1 MKKNYFFIAA
11 LAIGM
16 MSSCSNNEILEEVE
30 LPSLPDQVIDEGTTR
45 MPIEMGIS
53 MPEASVSTRGTGTVG
68 DLANSTNNQWN
79 SQELGILMFKKG
91 TSQEAKEI
99 LDDAGNLL
107 DPETAPAV
115 LSGVT
120 FLAPAAVADPTSENN
135 NGGLI
140 RMINEDGNIQ
150 AKYYPMTGAYDF
162 YGYHI
167 DDIELAQGALVATGK
182 TADNSL
188 SIKLTGL
195 EINGSQDILA
205 AQTKEVNQ
213 TNYTSGNW
221 TLDNATTLFPQRSF
235 SSWAARNNIQPIL
248 DFQHVL
254 TRLTFTIE
262 AGSPEAAENYYVPE
276 TPAVGNVGDDGYVA
290 GTPAQWVANTI
301 TINEDGTA
309 NAQGTATS
317 TAVEIYK
324 IEVLDV
330 QKTMDLDITELKVDA
345 TDYTGDTYL
354 DDFELMSIDEESTET
369 PKALGELNPEAP
381 IAYAANSANYVEEAA
396 DENTPLY
403 PQTTRIGE
411 SMMIYPGVTAVNMNI
426 YLRQWVVD
434 TEDPMTG
441 EPLTY
446 KQKMTALPATAT
458 LANDAAYAAGTSYNI
473 NIKVYGFQRIEVY
486 AALTGWT
493 DGGDVNVDPEDQG
506 WAE

>member
-68 DLANSTNNQWN
+68 DLANSANNQWN

-99 LDDAGNLL
+99 LDDAGTLL

-167 DDIELAQGALVATGK
+167 DDIELAQGALVATGA
-182 TADNSL
+182 TSTNDL

-195 EINGSQDILA
+195 KINGSQDILA
-205 AQTKEVNQ
+205 AKTKEVTAN
-213 TNYTSGNW
+213 NYTAADWNSS
-221 TLDNATTLFPQRSF
+221 NASLYSTRSF

-248 DFQHVL
+248 DFQHML

-262 AGSPEAAENYYVPE
+262 AGSPEAAENYYVPATDAVGTE
-276 TPAVGNVGDDGYVA
+276 GEENYIPAVEATWKENKIY
-290 GTPAQWVANTI
+290 
-301 TINEDGTA
+301 INEDGSV
-309 NAQGTATS
+309 NPQGTAKS
-317 TAVEIYK
+317 TAVEIYE

-330 QKTMDLDITELKVDA
+330 VNTMDLDITNLEVIADSEAALDTFQLKSVDA
-345 TDYTGDTYL
+345 DATVIPAQLTDL
-354 DDFELMSIDEESTET
+354 VAES
-369 PKALGELNPEAP
+369 PY
-381 IAYAANSANYVEEAA
+381 AYAADPDKYVEEAA

-434 TEDPMTG
+434 TEDPLTG
-441 EPLTY
+441 DPLTY

-458 LANDAAYAAGTSYNI
+458 LTNNAAYAAGTSYNI

-493 DGGDVNVDPEDQG
+493 DGGNVNVDPEDQG

>member
-53 MPEASVSTRGTGTVG
+53 MPETSVSTRGTGTVG
-68 DLANSTNNQWN
+68 DLANTTNNQWN

-99 LDDAGNLL
+99 LDDAGTLL

-140 RMINEDGNIQ
+140 RMINEDGDIQ

-167 DDIELAQGALVATGK
+167 DDIELAQDALVATGA
-182 TADNSL
+182 TSTNDL

-262 AGSPEAAENYYVPE
+262 AGSPEAAENYYDNNWVENSAEIEGE
-276 TPAVGNVGDDGYVA
+276 T
-290 GTPAQWVANTI
+290 
-301 TINEDGTA
+301 
-309 NAQGTATS
+309 TS

-330 QKTMDLDITELKVDA
+330 QNTMDLDITELKVDA
-345 TDYTGDTYL
+345 TDYAEDTYRA
-354 DDFELMSIDEESTET
+354 DFELMSINEQSTET
-369 PKALGELNPEAP
+369 PKALGELVAEAP
-381 IAYAANSANYVEEAA
+381 KAYATDVLNY
-396 DENTPLY
+396 DENH

-434 TEDPMTG
+434 TEDPVTG
-441 EPLTY
+441 DPLTY
-446 KQKMTALPATAT
+446 KQKKTALPATAT
-458 LANDAAYAAGTSYNI
+458 LTNNAAYAAGTSYNI

-486 AALTGWT
+486 AALTGWV
-493 DGGDVNVDPEDQG
+493 DGDDVNVDPEDQG

>member
-30 LPSLPDQVIDEGTTR
+30 LPSLPDQVVDDGTTR

-68 DLANSTNNQWN
+68 DLANSANNQWN
-79 SQELGILMFKKG
+79 SQELGVLMFKKG

-99 LDDAGNLL
+99 LDDDGTLL
-107 DPETAPAV
+107 DPATAPAV

-120 FLAPAAVADPTSENN
+120 FLAPAAVANPTSENN
-135 NGGLI
+135 SNGGLI
-140 RMINEDGNIQ
+140 RMINEAGNIQ

-167 DDIELAQGALVATGK
+167 DDIELAQSALVATGS
-182 TADNSL
+182 TAENNL
-188 SIKLTGL
+188 SIKLNGL
-195 EINGSQDILA
+195 VIDGTQDILA
-205 AQTKEVNQ
+205 AKTKEVTADNYKAADWQ
-213 TNYTSGNW
+213 STNAALYPT
-221 TLDNATTLFPQRSF
+221 RSF

-262 AGSPEAAENYYVPE
+262 AGSPEAAENYYDNNWVENSAEIGGE
-276 TPAVGNVGDDGYVA
+276 T
-290 GTPAQWVANTI
+290 
-301 TINEDGTA
+301 
-309 NAQGTATS
+309 TS

-330 QKTMDLDITELKVDA
+330 VNTMNLDITELEVIADA
-345 TDYTGDTYL
+345 EAPLDTFQL
-354 DDFELMSIDEESTET
+354 KSVNVQSTET
-369 PKALGELNPEAP
+369 PKALGELVAEAP
-381 IAYAANSANYVEEAA
+381 KAYATDASNY
-396 DENTPLY
+396 DENY

-434 TEDPMTG
+434 TEDPVTG
-441 EPLTY
+441 DPLTY

-458 LANDAAYAAGTSYNI
+458 LTNNAAYAAGTSYNI

-486 AALTGWT
+486 AALTGWV
-493 DGGDVNVDPEDQG
+493 DGDDVNVDPEDQG

>member
-68 DLANSTNNQWN
+68 DLANTANNQWN
-79 SQELGILMFKKG
+79 SQELGVLMFKKG

-120 FLAPAAVADPTSENN
+120 FLAPAAVADPTSESN

-140 RMINEDGNIQ
+140 RMINEDGKIQ

-167 DDIELAQGALVATGK
+167 DDIELEDDALVATG
-182 TADNSL
+182 AAASDDL
-188 SIKLTGL
+188 SIQLQGL
-195 EINGSQDILA
+195 VIDGTQDILA
-205 AQTKEVNQ
+205 AKTKEV
-213 TNYTSGNW
+213 TAENYTAADWNSS
-221 TLDNATTLFPQRSF
+221 NASLYSTRSF

-262 AGSPEAAENYYVPE
+262 AGSPEAAENYYDNNWVENSAEINGE
-276 TPAVGNVGDDGYVA
+276 T
-290 GTPAQWVANTI
+290 
-301 TINEDGTA
+301 
-309 NAQGTATS
+309 TS
-317 TAVEIYK
+317 TAVEIYQ
-324 IEVLDV
+324 IDVLDV
-330 QKTMDLDITELKVDA
+330 VNTMNLDITELEVIADA
-345 TDYTGDTYL
+345 EAPLDTFQL
-354 DDFELMSIDEESTET
+354 KSVNVQSTET
-369 PKALGELNPEAP
+369 PKALGELVAEAP
-381 IAYAANSANYVEEAA
+381 KAYATDASNY
-396 DENTPLY
+396 DENY

-411 SMMIYPGVTAVNMNI
+411 SMMIYPGVTAVNMKI

-434 TEDPMTG
+434 TEDPETG

-458 LANDAAYAAGTSYNI
+458 LTDNAAYAAGTSYNI

-493 DGGDVNVDPEDQG
+493 DGGDVDVDPEDQG

>member
-68 DLANSTNNQWN
+68 DLANSDNNQWN

-107 DPETAPAV
+107 NPETAPAV

-140 RMINEDGNIQ
+140 RMINEDGDIQ

-167 DDIELAQGALVATGK
+167 DDIELAQGALVATGA
-182 TADNSL
+182 TSTNDL

-262 AGSPEAAENYYVPE
+262 AGSPEAAENYYDNNWVENSAEIEGE
-276 TPAVGNVGDDGYVA
+276 T
-290 GTPAQWVANTI
+290 
-301 TINEDGTA
+301 
-309 NAQGTATS
+309 TS

-330 QKTMDLDITELKVDA
+330 QNTMDLDITELKVDA
-345 TDYTGDTYL
+345 TDYAGDTYRA
-354 DDFELMSIDEESTET
+354 DFELMSIDEQSTET
-369 PKALGELNPEAP
+369 PKALGELVAEAP
-381 IAYAANSANYVEEAA
+381 KAYATDVLNY
-396 DENTPLY
+396 DENY

-434 TEDPMTG
+434 TEDPVTG
-441 EPLTY
+441 DPLTY

-458 LANDAAYAAGTSYNI
+458 LTNNAAYAAGTSYNI

-486 AALTGWT
+486 AALTGWV
-493 DGGDVNVDPEDQG
+493 DGDDVNVDPEDQG